1 MEIIREIYQD
11 YEIIINSTIC
21 KSDKIE
27 MEIIVTPYIKGLY
40 KLIWERNMVSMTW
53 EQYSN
58 KEEPDNSNDTMV
70 IYYFED
76 FCRGQHN
83 VYKESIEIPNN
94 YKTNEVEKFIA
105 QQYITTVKQ
114 DIDKKISNGISLQ
127 KLLLTHL
134 MFRC

>member
-1 MEIIREIYQD
+1 MLLLDIQ
-11 YEIIINSTIC
+11 
-21 KSDKIE
+21 
-27 MEIIVTPYIKGLY
+27 L
-40 KLIWERNMVSMTW
+40 
-53 EQYSN
+53 N
-58 KEEPDNSNDTMV
+58 KEEPENSNDTMV
-70 IYYFED
+70 IYYFEY

-83 VYKESIEIPNN
+83 IYKESIEIPNN

>member
-21 KSDKIE
+21 KSNKIE

-58 KEEPDNSNDTMV
+58 KEEPDNSNDTMG
-70 IYYFED
+70 IYYFGY
-76 FCRGQHN
+76 FCRKSQN
-83 VYKESIEIPNN
+83 
-94 YKTNEVEKFIA
+94 
-105 QQYITTVKQ
+105 Q
-114 DIDKKISNGISLQ
+114 
-127 KLLLTHL
+127 
-134 MFRC
+134 